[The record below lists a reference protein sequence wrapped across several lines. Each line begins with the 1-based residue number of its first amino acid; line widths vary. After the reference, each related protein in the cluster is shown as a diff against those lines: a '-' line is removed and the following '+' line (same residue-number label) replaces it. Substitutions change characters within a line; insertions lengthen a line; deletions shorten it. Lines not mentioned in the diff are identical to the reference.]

1 MSWYIFIFSLFL
13 KDCFATHNIL
23 GWQLLSFSTWNMS
36 SYSFLA
42 CKISSMK
49 STASLIGSLLYI
61 TCFSLDIFR
70 ILHLFFIFDSLIVTC
85 LGIVL
90 LELNLIGDFW
100 PFCTRIYIS
109 FPQFGKFLAII
120 SLNKLSTP
128 LSLFFFFSSYDLNIC
143 SFDPIP
149 YVP

>member
-36 SYSFLA
+36 SFSFLA
-42 CKISSMK
+42 CKVSSMK
-49 STASLIGSLLYI
+49 STASLIGSLLCI

-90 LELNLIGDFW
+90 LELNLIGDF
-100 PFCTRIYIS
+100 
-109 FPQFGKFLAII
+109 
-120 SLNKLSTP
+120 
-128 LSLFFFFSSYDLNIC
+128 
-143 SFDPIP
+143 
-149 YVP
+149 